1 MALAKIQVGLQDC
14 LYLGNLNSK
23 RDWGHAKDY
32 VEMQWRMLQRDTP
45 KDYVIATGRQESVR
59 RFIELS
65 ASFLGWGGII
75 WEGEGIKEIGRRSD
89 NGQIVIRVDTN
100 YFRPSE
106 VDTLLG
112 DAEQAEIDLGWKSST
127 NLEDLVEEMIIN
139 DVNEAKNLLKLI

>member
-1 MALAKIQVGLQDC
+1 MALAKINVGLQDC
-14 LYLGNLNSK
+14 LYIGNLNSK

-65 ASFLGWGGII
+65 ASFLGWGDIL

-89 NGQIVIRVDTN
+89 NGQIVIRVDAN
-100 YFRPSE
+100 YFRPAE

-112 DAEQAEIDLGWKSST
+112 DAKQAEIDLGWKSST

-139 DVNEAKNLLKLI
+139 DLKEVKNLLKLN